1 MALEYQFKCPLA
13 NGMHARPASALEEVA
28 RGFTSE
34 ITLVNQRTGRAANAK
49 NVLAIVGADV
59 RFKDPCL
66 IKVAGADEQ
75 TAMPALVAFLRDT
88 FPKCDHALPAV
99 RLPTGEITLPPMLRE
114 AGAIIRPGTPVVPG
128 IGRGR
133 IIRTGGFHLPPQ
145 LPLDGVLNVE
155 AEQQKVDQALNH
167 LIAWY
172 GQRITELGE
181 GLESEVLSAHRAM
194 ARDVEF
200 RQTLME
206 AIGRRRTAAGAI
218 ADAEAHFSA
227 MLAASENKLLAERK
241 LDIQDICLQLLHRIY
256 GQAVLLPNLVLTEAA
271 IVVADTLT
279 AGQFLT
285 LDRQWLKGL
294 VLAQAGTTSHTVIL
308 ARSFGIPTLTGVSL
322 DHLETDHEVLADADL
337 GALVTNLTPPARRYY
352 ELEERRLGARA
363 QRLGQFAA
371 QPAVMADGHRLEIF
385 ANIGIAEEAAVVF
398 ASGAEGI
405 GLFRT
410 EMLFLERPSAP
421 DEAEQFEAYRQ
432 VLAAAGDQSAVVRPV
447 VVRTMDIGGDKP
459 LDYLQLPAEENPFL
473 GYRAVRIYP
482 EFETLFRT
490 QIRALVRASAL
501 GKLQVMVPM
510 IATVDEVRWLRKII
524 AEEQAR
530 CTAEGMA
537 YDPAMPVGGMIEVP
551 SAVFAL
557 DDLCRELDFFSIG
570 TNDLLQ
576 YFMAADRLNSRL
588 AGLYNPLQPSFLRLL
603 QQIVEV
609 TGIYKK
615 PLSLCGEMAAQP
627 RLLPLLAGAGL
638 NKLSVAGPAIAGLK
652 ADLAKLRLSDCQQ
665 LFSKALSCDTAASVA
680 ALVDAFSAQHA
691 APLIQ
696 PELVADGVAAATKAE
711 AIKQAVD
718 LLSIAG
724 RTDKPRL
731 VEEAVWRR
739 EATYSTG
746 FGHGF
751 AIPHCKTD
759 AVQASS
765 IAVVR
770 LTSGVE
776 WGSLDGGTVR
786 LIILLVMRESEGA
799 DSHMKVFARLARKL
813 MHEDFRAL
821 LENEKDPA
829 ALCAALQ
836 TVLNV

>member
-1 MALEYQFKCPLA
+1 MALEFQFECPLP
-13 NGMHARPASALEEVA
+13 NGAHARPASALEEVA
-28 RGFTSE
+28 RGFTSL
-34 ITLVNQRTGRAANAK
+34 ITLVNQRTGREANAK
-49 NVLAIVGADV
+49 NVLSIVGADV

-66 IKVAGADEQ
+66 LKVAGPDEQ
-75 TAMPALVAFLRDT
+75 TAMPALVTFLRDT
-88 FPKCDHALPAV
+88 FPKCDHALPVV
-99 RLPTGEITLPPMLRE
+99 RVPAGEISLPPMLRE
-114 AGAIIRPGTPVVPG
+114 AGAVIRSGTPVVPG

-133 IIRTGGFHLPPQ
+133 IVRTGGFHLPSN
-145 LPLDGVLNVE
+145 LPVDGVVDVA
-155 AEQQKVDQALNH
+155 AEQQKVESALH
-167 LIAWY
+167 SLIAWY
-172 GQRITELGE
+172 GQRIAELGE
-181 GLESEVLSAHRAM
+181 GLEGEVLSAHRAM

-200 RQTLME
+200 RQQLME
-206 AIGRRRTAAGAI
+206 ALAKRRTAAGAI
-218 ADAEAHFSA
+218 AEAEAYFSA
-227 MLAASENKLLAERK
+227 MLAASENPLLAERK
-241 LDIQDICLQLLHRIY
+241 LDIQDICLELLQRIY
-256 GQAVLLPNLVLTEAA
+256 GAAAAQPKLVLTEAA

-279 AGQFLT
+279 AGQFLA
-285 LDRQWLKGL
+285 LDRKWLRGL

-308 ARSFGIPTLTGVSL
+308 ARSFGIPTLTGVNL
-322 DHLETDHEVLADADL
+322 DRLDLTDHEALADADL
-337 GALVTNLTPPARRYY
+337 GALVTKLTPVARRYY
-352 ELEERRLGARA
+352 ELEEKRLGARA
-363 QRLGQFAA
+363 QRLNQFAA
-371 QPAVMADGHRLEIF
+371 KPAVMADGSRLEIF
-385 ANIGIAEEAAVVF
+385 ANIGIAEEADVAF

-410 EMLFLERPSAP
+410 EMLFLERPSPP
-421 DEAEQFEAYRQ
+421 DEAEQFEVYRQ
-432 VLAAAGDQSAVVRPV
+432 VLTAAGSRPV

-482 EFETLFRT
+482 EFAALFRT
-490 QIRALVRASAL
+490 QIRALVRASAF

-510 IATVDEVRWLRKII
+510 IATVDEVRWLKKII
-524 AEEQAR
+524 AEEQSR
-530 CTAEGMA
+530 CAAEGVA
-537 YDPAMPVGGMIEVP
+537 HDKTMPVGGMIEVP

-603 QQIVEV
+603 RQIVETTV
-609 TGIYKK
+609 VFKK

-638 NKLSVAGPAIAGLK
+638 NKLSVAGPVIARLK
-652 ADLAKLRLSDCQQ
+652 ADLAKLRLSDCQE
-665 LFSKALSCDTAASVA
+665 LFSKALGCDTAASVA

-724 RTDKPRL
+724 RTENPRA

-739 EATYSTG
+739 ETTYSTG

-759 AVQASS
+759 AVQSSS
-765 IAVVR
+765 IAVIR

-776 WGSLDGGTVR
+776 WGALDGQPVR
-786 LIILLVMRESEGA
+786 FIILLVMRESEGA
-799 DSHMKVFARLARKL
+799 DNHMKVFARLARKL
-813 MHEDFRAL
+813 MHDEFRAG

-829 ALCAALQ
+829 ALCALLRE
-836 TVLNV
+836 VLNV